1 MRNKFALSTLAMAFG
16 LSLSAGFS
24 TAHAADKQLTVWAWD
39 PNFNISIMN
48 KAKELYVKNHPD
60 VKIKV
65 EDFAKPDLEQKMHTM
80 LASGM
85 SKSLPDIVLIEDYNA
100 QKFLTSYPQAFAPMD
115 GVVDYK
121 QFTKYKTQLM
131 TMNGHTYGMPFDSG
145 VTGLYYRRDILA
157 AAGIKPEALNNITWD
172 QFIDL
177 GKQVKAKTGK
187 AMLSDDPSDPNM
199 VRILMQSAGAW
210 YFKPDGTLNIKDN
223 AALKEALRLQK
234 AMIDAKITTPSVG
247 WSGRVAAANK
257 GDVATVTNGVW
268 FIPSIKAAADQ
279 AGKWGVATTPRLN
292 IPGGTNFSNSGG
304 SSWYVL
310 STSPNSKD
318 AIDFLNETF
327 GKNVNFYQ
335 RILTENGAVGTLLA
349 ARSGDAYQ
357 TPDSF
362 FGGQKI
368 YSDFAG
374 WLAKVPEVAY
384 GQYTYEADAVVAAL
398 LPALYQ
404 GTPVNQ
410 IVEQIDQQLAAQIQQ

>member
-1 MRNKFALSTLAMAFG
+1 
-16 LSLSAGFS
+16 
-24 TAHAADKQLTVWAWD
+24 
-39 PNFNISIMN
+39 
-48 KAKELYVKNHPD
+48 
-60 VKIKV
+60 
-65 EDFAKPDLEQKMHTM
+65 
-80 LASGM
+80 
-85 SKSLPDIVLIEDYNA
+85 
-100 QKFLTSYPQAFAPMD
+100 
-115 GVVDYK
+115 
-121 QFTKYKTQLM
+121 
-131 TMNGHTYGMPFDSG
+131 
-145 VTGLYYRRDILA
+145 
-157 AAGIKPEALNNITWD
+157 
-172 QFIDL
+172 
-177 GKQVKAKTGK
+177 
-187 AMLSDDPSDPNM
+187 
-199 VRILMQSAGAW
+199 
-210 YFKPDGTLNIKDN
+210 
-223 AALKEALRLQK
+223 
-234 AMIDAKITTPSVG
+234 MIDAKITTPSVG

-404 GTPVNQ
+404 GTPVDQ

>member
-121 QFTKYKTQLM
+121 RFTNYKTQLM

-234 AMIDAKITTPSVG
+234 AMIDAGITTPSVG

-304 SSWYVL
+304 PSWYVL

-404 GTPVNQ
+404 GTPVDQ

>member
-121 QFTKYKTQLM
+121 QFTNYKTQLM

-404 GTPVNQ
+404 GTPVDQ